1 MTVCLYIML
10 CALISPEPEERTDL
24 GAKSPER
31 VFTNF
36 IRVSCESASEA
47 EARGV
52 GMSAIAQSE
61 MKTFLNFMRVRIVGL
76 ANENAHAY

>member
-1 MTVCLYIML
+1 ML
-10 CALISPEPEERTDL
+10 CALIRPEPEERTDL

-47 EARGV
+47 DARGV
-52 GMSAIAQSE
+52 GISAIAHIAINTLGINTTQRV
-61 MKTFLNFMRVRIVGL
+61 TDLLNL
-76 ANENAHAY
+76 NS